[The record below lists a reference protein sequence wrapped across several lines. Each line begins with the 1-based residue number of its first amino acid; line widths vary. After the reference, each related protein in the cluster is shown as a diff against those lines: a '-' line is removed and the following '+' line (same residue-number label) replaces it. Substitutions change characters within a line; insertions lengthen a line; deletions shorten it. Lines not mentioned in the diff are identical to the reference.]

1 MIRVV
6 NLDMMG
12 DFLDGMRES
21 RSPLSYMFVLLVVS
35 GCTDGYDDLEE
46 RVRCVFMGDV
56 TWNRVGCVDSKN
68 TIYRWIQSPRSISFA
83 SLNGQYSMADFKKN
97 KGMLPFSRTKSAHY
111 GDLLSLSVGLSS
123 QGCPISYSP
132 LALILSK

>member
-12 DFLDGMRES
+12 GFLDGMRES
-21 RSPLSYMFVLLVVS
+21 RSPLSYMVVLLVVS

-68 TIYRWIQSPRSISFA
+68 TIYRWIQSPRSIF
-83 SLNGQYSMADFKKN
+83 LCVPQWSMADFKK
-97 KGMLPFSRTKSAHY
+97 TKAY
-111 GDLLSLSVGLSS
+111 RLLVAQIQLTMVTYYCRCPSVQVRRDVLSYTS
-123 QGCPISYSP
+123 